1 MLSIPTRTSV
11 VLAALVALASVS
23 VSSLPAASMP
33 VWGAPAQRKDDKD
46 KKPAEGLTAAQRQEA
61 SPLAKLA
68 DEVMKGAAPG
78 TYLVTPPKDP
88 SAKDAKESKDV
99 PSQPAPAEIA
109 LTWQANFLKAQQGL
123 IFVPFTVSLE
133 PGKMTSSVA
142 AYLRVAP
149 KGATGLPAAAA
160 GEKAAAYPFEDVY
173 FTELRP
179 AGPGLP
185 VRLTRAFAAA
195 PGTYD
200 VYVALRERPS
210 GGTAADAPVKVAL
223 LKQEVT
229 VPNYHGEE
237 LQTSSVLVAD
247 KIEPLSAPVSPEAM
261 KERPYVLGDSE
272 VTPAVDMKFK
282 KTEELQLV
290 FQIYGAKLGG
300 DKKPDVSVDY
310 VFFQKEAAGEKMFNR
325 TPTQTLSDKTLPPNF
340 DPEMGHQLMTGQG
353 VPLQSFPEG
362 DYRLEIKITDN
373 KAQKS
378 VTRDVLF
385 TVVAAS

>member
-23 VSSLPAASMP
+23 TSPAL
-33 VWGAPAQRKDDKD
+33 AQRKDDKD

-61 SPLAKLA
+61 SPLARLA

-88 SAKDAKESKDV
+88 AKDKDAKDT
-99 PSQPAPAEIA
+99 PSQTAPEIA
-109 LTWQANFLKAQQGL
+109 LTWRQDFLKAQQGL
-123 IFVPFTVSLE
+123 VFVPFTVTVE
-133 PGKMTSSVA
+133 PGKMASTVA
-142 AYLRVAP
+142 AYLRIAP
-149 KGATGLPAAAA
+149 KGATGLPAAAS
-160 GEKAAAYPFEDVY
+160 GEKAPAYPFEDVY
-173 FTELRP
+173 FTELRSGG
-179 AGPGLP
+179 AGLP
-185 VRLTRAFAAA
+185 ARLTRAFAVP
-195 PGTYD
+195 PGAYD

-223 LKQEVT
+223 LKQEVV
-229 VPNYHGEE
+229 VPNYHTEE

-247 KIEPLSAPVSPEAM
+247 KIEPLTAPVSPEAM

-272 VTPAVDMKFK
+272 ITPAADMKFK

-300 DKKPDVSVDY
+300 EKKPDVSVDY
-310 VFFQKEAAGEKMFNR
+310 VFFQKDPSGEKMFNK
-325 TPTQTLSDKTLPPNF
+325 TPTQTLSEKTLPPSF

-362 DYRLEIKITDN
+362 EYRLEIKITDN

-385 TVVAAS
+385 TVQPAS

>member
-1 MLSIPTRTSV
+1 MLRITTRTSV
-11 VLAALVALASVS
+11 VLAALVALASTS
-23 VSSLPAASMP
+23 
-33 VWGAPAQRKDDKD
+33 APSALAQRKDDKD

-61 SPLAKLA
+61 APLARLA
-68 DEVMKGAAPG
+68 DEVMKGTAPG

-88 SAKDAKESKDV
+88 SGKDPGKDS
-99 PSQPAPAEIA
+99 PTQPAPAEVA
-109 LTWQANFLKAQQGL
+109 LTWRQDFLKAQQGL
-123 IFVPFTVSLE
+123 VFVPFTVTVE
-133 PGKMTSSVA
+133 PGKMNTSVA
-142 AYLRVAP
+142 GYLRIAP
-149 KGATGLPAAAA
+149 KGATGLPTPAA

-173 FTELRP
+173 FTDLR
-179 AGPGLP
+179 AGAAGQAP
-185 VRLTRAFAAA
+185 RLTRAFAVA
-195 PGTYD
+195 PGAYD
-200 VYVALRERPS
+200 VYLALRERPA
-210 GGTAADAPVKVAL
+210 GGTAADAPVKVAI
-223 LKQEVT
+223 LKQEVV
-229 VPNYHGEE
+229 VPNYHAADE

-247 KIEPLSAPVSPEAM
+247 KIDQLTAPVSPESM

-272 VTPAVDMKFK
+272 ITPAADPKFK

-290 FQIYGAKLGG
+290 FQIYGAKLGP

-325 TPTQTLSDKTLPPNF
+325 TPAQVLNAESLPKNF

-378 VTRDVLF
+378 ITRDVLF
-385 TVVAAS
+385 TVLAAS

>member
-11 VLAALVALASVS
+11 VLATLVVAFASASTSPAL
-23 VSSLPAASMP
+23 
-33 VWGAPAQRKDDKD
+33 AQRKDDKD

-61 SPLAKLA
+61 SPLARLA

-88 SAKDAKESKDV
+88 SAKDNKDAKDA
-99 PSQPAPAEIA
+99 PSQAAPEIA
-109 LTWQANFLKAQQGL
+109 LTWRQDFLKAQQGL
-123 IFVPFTVSLE
+123 VFVPFTVTVE
-133 PGKMTSSVA
+133 PGKMASTVA
-142 AYLRVAP
+142 AYLRIAP
-149 KGATGLPAAAA
+149 KGATGLPAAAS
-160 GEKAAAYPFEDVY
+160 GEKAPAYPFEDVY
-173 FTELRP
+173 FTELRST
-179 AGPGLP
+179 GPGLP
-185 VRLTRAFAAA
+185 VRLTRAFAVP
-195 PGTYD
+195 PGAYD

-223 LKQEVT
+223 LKQEVV
-229 VPNYHGEE
+229 VPNYHTEE

-247 KIEPLSAPVSPEAM
+247 KIETLTAAVSPESM
-261 KERPYVLGDSE
+261 KERPYVMGDSE
-272 VTPAVDMKFK
+272 ITPAADLKFK

-310 VFFQKEAAGEKMFNR
+310 VFFQKEGAGEKMFNR
-325 TPTQTLSDKTLPPNF
+325 TPAQVLNGESLPKNF
-340 DPEMGHQLMTGQG
+340 DAEMGHQLMTGQG
-353 VPLQSFPEG
+353 VPLQTFPVG
-362 DYRLEIKITDN
+362 DYRLEIKVTDN

-385 TVVAAS
+385 TVQAAS

>member
-1 MLSIPTRTSV
+1 MQSIPTRTSV
-11 VLAALVALASVS
+11 VLAALVVAVASVS
-23 VSSLPAASMP
+23 VSP
-33 VWGAPAQRKDDKD
+33 VRAQRKDDKD
-46 KKPAEGLTAAQRQEA
+46 KKPADGVTVAQRQEVA
-61 SPLAKLA
+61 PLARLT

-78 TYLVTPPKDP
+78 TYVVTQAKDP
-88 SAKDAKESKDV
+88 KEV
-99 PSQPAPAEIA
+99 VASQPAPEAVTLA
-109 LTWQANFLKAQQGL
+109 LRHDFLKAQQGL
-123 IFVPFTVSLE
+123 VFVPFTVTIES
-133 PGKMTSSVA
+133 GKLTSPVTG
-142 AYLRVAP
+142 YLRIAP
-149 KGATGLPAAAA
+149 KGATGLPTP
-160 GEKAAAYPFEDVY
+160 EKNDKAPTYPFEDIY
-173 FTELRP
+173 FTELRS
-179 AGPGLP
+179 GGTGQPG
-185 VRLTRAFAAA
+185 RLTRAFAVV

-200 VYVALRERPS
+200 VYVALRERPA

-223 LKQEVT
+223 LKQELV
-229 VPNYHGEE
+229 VPNYHSDE

-247 KIEPLSAPVSPEAM
+247 KIEPLAAPVAPEAM

-272 VTPAVDMKFK
+272 VTPAADQTFK

-290 FQIYGAKLGG
+290 FQIYGARLGA
-300 DKKPDVSVDY
+300 DKKPDVSIDY
-310 VFFQKEAAGEKMFNR
+310 VFFQKEAGGEKMFNR

-385 TVVAAS
+385 TVQAAS

>member
-11 VLAALVALASVS
+11 VLATLVVAFASASTSPAL
-23 VSSLPAASMP
+23 
-33 VWGAPAQRKDDKD
+33 AQRKDDKD

-61 SPLAKLA
+61 SPLARLA

-88 SAKDAKESKDV
+88 SAKDNKDAKDA
-99 PSQPAPAEIA
+99 PSQAAPEIA
-109 LTWQANFLKAQQGL
+109 LTWRQDFLKAQQGL
-123 IFVPFTVSLE
+123 VFVPFTVTVE
-133 PGKMTSSVA
+133 PGKMASTVA
-142 AYLRVAP
+142 AYLRIAP
-149 KGATGLPAAAA
+149 KGATGLPAAAS
-160 GEKAAAYPFEDVY
+160 GEKAPAYPFEDVY
-173 FTELRP
+173 FTELRST
-179 AGPGLP
+179 GPGLP
-185 VRLTRAFAAA
+185 VRLTRAFAVP
-195 PGTYD
+195 PGAYD

-223 LKQEVT
+223 LKQEVV
-229 VPNYHGEE
+229 VPNYHTEE

-247 KIEPLSAPVSPEAM
+247 KIETLTAAVSPESM
-261 KERPYVLGDSE
+261 KERPYVMGDSE
-272 VTPAVDMKFK
+272 ITPAADLKFK

-310 VFFQKEAAGEKMFNR
+310 VFFQKDPTGEKMFNK
-325 TPTQTLSDKTLPPNF
+325 TPTQTLSDKTLPPTF

-353 VPLQSFPEG
+353 VPLGSFPEG

-373 KAQKS
+373 KAQKT

-385 TVVAAS
+385 TVLAAS

>member
-11 VLAALVALASVS
+11 VLATLVVALASAS
-23 VSSLPAASMP
+23 APSLL
-33 VWGAPAQRKDDKD
+33 AQRKDDKD

-61 SPLAKLA
+61 SPLARLA

-78 TYLVTPPKDP
+78 TYMVTPAKDP
-88 SAKDAKESKDV
+88 AGKDKDKESKDA
-99 PSQPAPAEIA
+99 PSQPAPEIA
-109 LTWQANFLKAQQGL
+109 LTWRQDFLKAQQGL

-149 KGATGLPAAAA
+149 KGSPGLPAPTA
-160 GEKAAAYPFEDVY
+160 GEKAPAYPFEDVY
-173 FTELRP
+173 FTELRAP
-179 AGPGLP
+179 AAGLP
-185 VRLTRAFAAA
+185 VRLTRAFAVP
-195 PGTYD
+195 PGAYD

-210 GGTAADAPVKVAL
+210 GSTAADAPVKVTL
-223 LKQEVT
+223 LKQEVV
-229 VPNYHGEE
+229 VPNFHAEE

-247 KIEPLSAPVSPEAM
+247 KIEVLTAPVSPEAL
-261 KERPYVLGDSE
+261 KERPYVMGDSE
-272 VTPAVDMKFK
+272 ITPAADLKFK

-290 FQIYGAKLGG
+290 FQIYGAKPGA

-310 VFFQKEAAGEKMFNR
+310 VFFQKEASGEKMFNK
-325 TPTQTLSDKTLPPNF
+325 TPAQKLDSESLPKGF

-378 VTRDVLF
+378 ITRDVLF
-385 TVVAAS
+385 TVLAAS

>member
-11 VLAALVALASVS
+11 VLAALVVAFASVS
-23 VSSLPAASMP
+23 GPSAL
-33 VWGAPAQRKDDKD
+33 AQRKDDKD

-61 SPLAKLA
+61 APLARLA
-68 DEVMKGAAPG
+68 DEVMKGTAPG
-78 TYLVTPPKDP
+78 TYLVTAKDP
-88 SAKDAKESKDV
+88 ASKDAKDT
-99 PSQPAPAEIA
+99 PSQVAPDTIT
-109 LTWQANFLKAQQGL
+109 LSWRQDFLKAQQGL

-133 PGKMTSSVA
+133 PGKLTSPVA
-142 AYLRVAP
+142 AYLRIAP
-149 KGATGLPAAAA
+149 KGSTGLPAPAA
-160 GEKAAAYPFEDVY
+160 GEKAPAYPFEDVY
-173 FTELRP
+173 FTELRS

-185 VRLTRAFAAA
+185 ARLTRAFAVA

-200 VYVALRERPS
+200 VYVALRERPAT
-210 GGTAADAPVKVAL
+210 GAATDAPVKVAL
-223 LKQEVT
+223 LKQEVV
-229 VPNYHGEE
+229 VPNYHTDE

-247 KIEPLSAPVSPEAM
+247 KIEPLTAPIAPEAM

-272 VTPAVDMKFK
+272 ITPAADLKFK
-282 KTEELQLV
+282 KSEELQLV
-290 FQIYGAKLGG
+290 FQIYGAKLGA
-300 DKKPDVSVDY
+300 DTKKPDVSVDY
-310 VFFQKEAAGEKMFNR
+310 VFFQKEATGEKMFNR
-325 TPTQTLSDKTLPPNF
+325 TPTQTLDDKSLPKNF

-385 TVVAAS
+385 TVLAAS

>member
-23 VSSLPAASMP
+23 VSSMLVLA
-33 VWGAPAQRKDDKD
+33 APAQRKDDKD

-88 SAKDAKESKDV
+88 SAKDAKEAKDV

-149 KGATGLPAAAA
+149 KGATGLPAPAA

-210 GGTAADAPVKVAL
+210 GGTSADAPVKVAL

>member
-11 VLAALVALASVS
+11 VLAALVVAFASLSGPAL
-23 VSSLPAASMP
+23 
-33 VWGAPAQRKDDKD
+33 AQRKDDKD

-61 SPLAKLA
+61 APLARLA

-78 TYLVTPPKDP
+78 TYLVTAKDP
-88 SAKDAKESKDV
+88 ASKDAKDAA
-99 PSQPAPAEIA
+99 SQPAPENIA
-109 LTWQANFLKAQQGL
+109 LTWRQDFLKAQQGL

-142 AYLRVAP
+142 AYLRIAP
-149 KGATGLPAAAA
+149 KGSTGLPAPAA
-160 GEKAAAYPFEDVY
+160 GEKAPTYPFEDVY
-173 FTELRP
+173 FTELRM

-185 VRLTRAFAAA
+185 VRLTRAFAVA

-200 VYVALRERPS
+200 VYVALRERPAS
-210 GGTAADAPVKVAL
+210 GAAADAPVKVAL
-223 LKQEVT
+223 LKQEVV
-229 VPNYHGEE
+229 VPNYHTDE

-247 KIEPLSAPVSPEAM
+247 KIEPLTAPIAPEAM

-272 VTPAVDMKFK
+272 ITPAADLNFK
-282 KTEELQLV
+282 KSEELQLV
-290 FQIYGAKLGG
+290 FQIYGAKLGA
-300 DKKPDVSVDY
+300 DTKKPDVSVDY
-310 VFFQKEAAGEKMFNR
+310 VFFQKEATGEKMFNR
-325 TPTQTLSDKTLPPNF
+325 TPTQTLDDKSLPKNF

-362 DYRLEIKITDN
+362 AYRLEIKITDN

-378 VTRDVLF
+378 VTRAVLF

>member
-23 VSSLPAASMP
+23 VSSMSAASMP
-33 VWGAPAQRKDDKD
+33 IWGAPAQRKDDKD

-61 SPLAKLA
+61 APLAKLA

-88 SAKDAKESKDV
+88 SAKDAKDAKDT
-99 PSQPAPAEIA
+99 PSQSAPEVP
-109 LTWQANFLKAQQGL
+109 LTLRADFLKAQQGL

-149 KGATGLPAAAA
+149 KGAA

-210 GGTAADAPVKVAL
+210 GGTSADAPVKVAL

-237 LQTSSVLVAD
+237 LQTSSILVAD

-290 FQIYGAKLGG
+290 FQIYGAKVGG

-362 DYRLEIKITDN
+362 EYRLEIKITDN

>member
-23 VSSLPAASMP
+23 VASTA
-33 VWGAPAQRKDDKD
+33 VWCAPAQRKDDKD

-61 SPLAKLA
+61 APLAKLA

-88 SAKDAKESKDV
+88 SSKDNKDGKDT
-99 PSQPAPAEIA
+99 PSQPAAEIP
-109 LTWQANFLKAQQGL
+109 LTWRADFLKAQQGL

-142 AYLRVAP
+142 AYLRIAP
-149 KGATGLPAAAA
+149 KGATGLPAAS
-160 GEKAAAYPFEDVY
+160 GDKDKPAAYPFEDVY
-173 FTELRP
+173 FTELRS
-179 AGPGLP
+179 AGPSLP
-185 VRLTRAFAAA
+185 VRLTRAFAVA
-195 PGTYD
+195 PGSYD

-210 GGTAADAPVKVAL
+210 GGTAADAPVKVAI

-229 VPNYHGEE
+229 VPNFHGEE

-247 KIEPLSAPVSPEAM
+247 KIEPLTAPVSPEAM

-290 FQIYGAKLGG
+290 FQIYGAKLGP

-310 VFFQKEAAGEKMFNR
+310 VFFQKEAAGEKTFNR

>member
-11 VLAALVALASVS
+11 VLATLVVAFASASTSPAL
-23 VSSLPAASMP
+23 
-33 VWGAPAQRKDDKD
+33 AQRKDDKD

-61 SPLAKLA
+61 SPLARLA

-88 SAKDAKESKDV
+88 SAKDNKDAKDA
-99 PSQPAPAEIA
+99 PSQAAPEIA
-109 LTWQANFLKAQQGL
+109 LTWRQDFLKAQQGL
-123 IFVPFTVSLE
+123 VFVPFTVTVE
-133 PGKMTSSVA
+133 PGKMASTVA
-142 AYLRVAP
+142 AYLRIAP
-149 KGATGLPAAAA
+149 KGATGLPAAAS
-160 GEKAAAYPFEDVY
+160 GEKAPAYPFEDVY
-173 FTELRP
+173 FTELRST
-179 AGPGLP
+179 GPGLP
-185 VRLTRAFAAA
+185 VRLTRAFAVP
-195 PGTYD
+195 PGAYD

-223 LKQEVT
+223 LKQEVV
-229 VPNYHGEE
+229 VPNYHTEE

-247 KIEPLSAPVSPEAM
+247 KIETLTAAVSPESM
-261 KERPYVLGDSE
+261 KERPYVMGDSE
-272 VTPAVDMKFK
+272 ITPAADMKFK

-310 VFFQKEAAGEKMFNR
+310 VFFQKDPTGEKMFNK
-325 TPTQTLSDKTLPPNF
+325 TPTQTLSDKTLPPTF

-353 VPLQSFPEG
+353 VPLGSFPEG

-373 KAQKS
+373 KAQKT

-385 TVVAAS
+385 TVLAAS